1 MQKYLVRQN
10 ELGFEQFRQMYNQL
24 DYGKVDSDEPA
35 PDVQVTSSLSFN
47 DSHEPAS
54 EVQVIL

>member
-1 MQKYLVRQN
+1 VQKFLVRQN

-35 PDVQVTSSLSFN
+35 PEVQVTSSVWFDRIEQN
-47 DSHEPAS
+47 KKF
-54 EVQVIL
+54 I